1 MDKRFRAA
9 VIGTGGI
16 SGTHLNFLK
25 SRKDVEIVALC
36 DVNAENLERRQ
47 KEYGGQAF
55 PDFEKMLD
63 EAKPDAVWLCTPP
76 QVRRE
81 PILACARRRIPVF
94 CEKPVGRD
102 AAYAARIAAD
112 IRRARGVV
120 QVGYVFRSIPAV
132 KRLRELMADDEV
144 YAVQSFYGC
153 GMSINRSSRSWF
165 YVKEISGGALVDQAT
180 HNLDLL
186 RCLFGEV
193 KEVRGFATNPRQRKK
208 PGYTI
213 EEVIGVT
220 LRFANGM
227 VGSHLHTWLGDR
239 WRNEIFVSG
248 VKRGYRLNLNQG
260 IVTVEEGGET
270 RTIQQPAGP
279 IHGFQNEVFLSML
292 ASGDWSANPSTFDD
306 ALKSLRLTIACD
318 EAVTKAQ

>member
-1 MDKRFRAA
+1 MTKQIRAA

-16 SGTHLNFLK
+16 SGAHLNFLK
-25 SRKDVEIVALC
+25 SRKDAEIVALC

-55 PDFEKMLD
+55 ADFEQMLD
-63 EAKPDAVWLCTPP
+63 ETKPDAVWLCTPP

-102 AAYAARIAAD
+102 AAYTARVAAEF
-112 IRRARGVV
+112 RRARAIV

-132 KRLRELMADDEV
+132 KRLRELMADDQV

-153 GMSINRSSRSWF
+153 SMSVARSSRAWF
-165 YVKEISGGALVDQAT
+165 YVKELSGGALIDQAT

-193 KEVRGFATNPRQRKK
+193 KDVRGLSANPRQRKT

-227 VGSHLHTWLGDR
+227 IGSHLHTWLGDR
-239 WRNEIFVSG
+239 WRNEIFISG

-260 IVTVEEGGET
+260 VITVEEGAET
-270 RTIQQPAGP
+270 RAIQQPAGP
-279 IHGFQNEVFLSML
+279 IHNYQNELFLDMVR
-292 ASGDWSANPSTFDD
+292 SGDWSANPSAFDD
-306 ALKSLRLTIACD
+306 ALKSLRLTLACD
-318 EAVTKAQ
+318 EAATKAL